1 MLNSP
6 YLIIY
11 TMKETSSISVFNGMN
26 CLDIHHGYGYVKDK
40 DKDSQLEKIK
50 ESPLKSNT
58 LFAASLD

>member
-1 MLNSP
+1 
-6 YLIIY
+6 
-11 TMKETSSISVFNGMN
+11 MKETSSISVFNGMN
-26 CLDIHHGYGYVKDK
+26 CLDIHQGYGYVKDKDK